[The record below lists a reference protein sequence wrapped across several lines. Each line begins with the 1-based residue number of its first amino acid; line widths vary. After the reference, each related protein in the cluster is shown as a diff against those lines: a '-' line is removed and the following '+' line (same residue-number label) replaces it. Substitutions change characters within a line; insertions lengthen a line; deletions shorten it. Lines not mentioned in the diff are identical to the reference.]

1 MPVSGPGSWPPC
13 LLLVAAA
20 TGQEPGPELAATIEQ
35 GRQGLAQTAAQARAL
50 SDGRLT
56 ASTRPVGTRG
66 NLRVTVVSATRPYAD
81 RGAPAEPGFE
91 YLNLRL
97 RLESVAGEPVLYD
110 AFHFRVRTADQ
121 TDHPPAPL
129 GQPDELLYGA
139 LEGNRLAG
147 EIIGNV
153 AFPVRA
159 GVAVLGLTYAPDVN
173 DPPIVIP
180 LGEPQP
186 ASTPTMA
193 GASGS

>member
-1 MPVSGPGSWPPC
+1 
-13 LLLVAAA
+13 
-20 TGQEPGPELAATIEQ
+20 
-35 GRQGLAQTAAQARAL
+35 
-50 SDGRLT
+50 
-56 ASTRPVGTRG
+56 
-66 NLRVTVVSATRPYAD
+66 VVSATRPFAD

-97 RLESVAGEPVLYD
+97 RLESVAGDPVLYD

-159 GVAVLGLTYAPDVN
+159 GMPVLALTYAADVN
-173 DPPIVIP
+173 DPPLVIP

-186 ASTPTMA
+186 ASTPTPVALA
-193 GASGS
+193 GT